1 MSKIVHLVFALSVF
15 FNVFTF
21 AQETE
26 LKSLLEITKNKGG
39 ICLILGA
46 KDLVVSEYLAKSNSL
61 YVQIIQPDFK
71 TAAEWGKVAAN
82 SLNRENIGI
91 RNSNFDP
98 EHYSS
103 NLFNLIIIE
112 DNASI
117 EKIKLAEIYR
127 ILVPNGSVAFK
138 QITNEFETENSTLK
152 MEKLSSGKYKVI
164 LQKPVLPAP
173 EWKVCDSLKWRVGS
187 RGRGEFADI
196 ILKDGTI
203 EYADRYENQGDLT
216 VPDGRKIVRDAY
228 NGRLIKSEKLGE
240 PKPVWYAPSVAKA
253 VWLNKQAPKME
264 WVERGTGEGFLSKKT
279 ATDNKLDLPYFG
291 GHCYKPTQLGKF
303 ILYHHNIWVNTETN
317 ERTYPLFVHPY
328 CQFGHVPGNGMIYN
342 WPGSKPNVLAGITAL
357 APTDIPFNQ
366 EVGGKLIKNYR
377 ELPTKLEVEDAA
389 DWPMFRGNPSRGNS
403 GVATPGENPVK
414 AWEINLGVGEKEY
427 GLMSGER
434 TGLTQAVSAYGLA
447 VVADISAQRIV
458 AVDVKDGKTR
468 WVYHVGSRVD
478 FPPTLYNGL
487 CLFAAKDGW
496 VYCLDAKNGALIWK
510 LLIAPQERFI
520 GGQEKLES
528 LWPTRSDVLI
538 VNDIAYACAGFGFA
552 IQGGVRGVAFK
563 PATGE
568 IIWSKCYFT
577 QVKNDGHG
585 VGIADVY
592 SWSTWNGRGI
602 LKMGFNN
609 IDVTTGTANMDMRS
623 ALCGHNA
630 FDEYQGV
637 GNGLSRVMEDLSG
650 YVMRD
655 NRVNGRAMAYD
666 SDLSVAFTVS
676 WGGVSWE
683 TYNQKKE
690 PAKLN
695 IYAAKDPKT
704 PLWKSPDIELVADDL
719 VMTPQYIYVVGHYS
733 RVKKDSEIWVMSRE
747 DGKVLQTIPV
757 NGFPT
762 YFGMS
767 AAGNNL
773 FVSTREGK
781 LICYRK
787 TEESK

>member
-1 MSKIVHLVFALSVF
+1 MSRIAYLIFALAVF
-15 FNVFTF
+15 SNLF
-21 AQETE
+21 AVGQDAE
-26 LKSLLEITKNKGG
+26 LKSILETTKNKGG

-46 KDLVVSEYLAKSNSL
+46 KDLTASEYLAKSNSL

-71 TAAEWGKVAAN
+71 TAVQWGKVLAN
-82 SLNRENIGI
+82 SVNRENIGI
-91 RNSNFDP
+91 RNANFDP

-112 DNASI
+112 DVASI

-127 ILVPNGSVAFK
+127 VLVPNGSVVFK
-138 QITNEFETENSTLK
+138 QITNELEAENSILK
-152 MEKLSSGKYKVI
+152 MEKLPSEKNKVI
-164 LQKPVLPAP
+164 FQKPVLPAP

-203 EYADRYENQGDLT
+203 EYADRYENQGDLA

-228 NGRLIKSEKLGE
+228 NGRMLKSEKLGE
-240 PKPVWYAPSVAKA
+240 PKPVWYAPTVAKA
-253 VWLNKQAPKME
+253 VWVNKQAPKME
-264 WVERGTGEGFLSKKT
+264 WVERGTAEGFLSKKT

-303 ILYHHNIWVNTETN
+303 VLYHHNIWVNTETN

-342 WPGSKPNVLAGITAL
+342 WPGSKPIVLAGITAL
-357 APTDIPFNQ
+357 APTEIAFNQ
-366 EVGGKLIKNYR
+366 ELGGKVFKSFGALPDKEA
-377 ELPTKLEVEDAA
+377 ELPT
-389 DWPMFRGNPSRGNS
+389 DWPMFRGSPGRGNT
-403 GVATPGENPVK
+403 GLANPGENPVK

-434 TGLTQAVSAYGLA
+434 TGLTQAVSAYGLV
-447 VVADISAQRIV
+447 VVADISSQRIV
-458 AVDVKDGKTR
+458 AIDIKDGKLR
-468 WVYHVGSRVD
+468 WTYHVGSRVD

-496 VYCLDAKNGALIWK
+496 VYCLDAKKGELIWK

-528 LWPTRSDVLI
+528 LWPTRSDVLV
-538 VNDIAYACAGFGFA
+538 VNGVGYACAGFGFA

-563 PATGE
+563 PETGE
-568 IIWSKCYFT
+568 VVWSKCYFT
-577 QVKNDGHG
+577 EVKNDGHG

-592 SWSTWNGRGI
+592 SWYTWNGRGF

-609 IDVTTGTANMDMRS
+609 IDVKTGDANPDMRN
-623 ALCGHNA
+623 ALCGKLS

-650 YVMRD
+650 YVMSD
-655 NRVNGRAMAYD
+655 SKVNGRAITYD
-666 SDLSVAFTVS
+666 NELSVAFTVG

-683 TYNQKKE
+683 TLNQKKE
-690 PAKLN
+690 PSKLN
-695 IYAAKDPKT
+695 IYAAKDHKS
-704 PLWKSPDIELVADDL
+704 PLWKSPDIELVVDDL
-719 VMTPQYIYVVGHYS
+719 VLTPQYIYAVGHYS
-733 RVKKDSEIWVMSRE
+733 RIKKDSEIWVMSRE
-747 DGKVLQTIPV
+747 EGKVLNTIPV

-787 TEESK
+787 IENSK

>member
-1 MSKIVHLVFALSVF
+1 MCKLQIILFTAILVFSF
-15 FNVFTF
+15 IFKNQIG
-21 AQETE
+21 AQDVEV
-26 LKSLLEITKNKGG
+26 KALLEKTKTKGG
-39 ICLILGA
+39 LCLVIGA
-46 KDLVVSEYLAKSNSL
+46 KDISQAEALIKESSL
-61 YVQIIQPDFK
+61 YVQVLQ
-71 TAAEWGKVAAN
+71 AEAKLASTWGLAIVDSA
-82 SLNRENIGI
+82 NRENIGV
-91 RNSNFDP
+91 RNADFVAA
-98 EHYSS
+98 HYGT
-103 NLFNLIIIE
+103 NLFNLIFVE
-112 DNASI
+112 DASALGQA
-117 EKIKLAEIYR
+117 KIADLYR
-127 ILVPNGSVAFK
+127 ILVPEGSVLFK
-138 QITNEFETENSTLK
+138 SLPTGFAEEAKSLEMKNQVI
-152 MEKLSSGKYKVI
+152 GKYIGVFSKP
-164 LQKPVLPAP
+164 LKPV
-173 EWKVCDSLKWRVGS
+173 EWQVCDSLKWRVGS

-196 ILKDGTI
+196 VLKDGLV
-203 EYADRYENQGDLT
+203 EYSDRYENQGDLA

-303 ILYHHNIWVNTETN
+303 VLYHHNIWVNTETN

-366 EVGGKLIKNYR
+366 EVGGKILKNFGQ
-377 ELPTKLEVEDAA
+377 LPPKEVEAPT
-389 DWPMFRGNPSRGNS
+389 DWPMFRGNPGRGNS
-403 GVATPGENPVK
+403 GLATPGEKPVK

-447 VVADISAQRIV
+447 VVADISSQRIV

-496 VYCLDAKNGALIWK
+496 VYCLDAKRGELIWK

-528 LWPTRSDVLI
+528 LWPTRSDVLVI
-538 VNDIAYACAGFGFA
+538 NGVGYACAGFGFA

-563 PATGE
+563 PESGE
-568 IIWSKCYFT
+568 VIWSKCYFT
-577 QVKNDGHG
+577 EIKNDGQG
-585 VGIADVY
+585 AGIADIY
-592 SWSTWNGRGI
+592 SWFTWNGRGI

-609 IDVTTGTANMDMRS
+609 IDVTTGVENKDKRN
-623 ALCGHNA
+623 ALCGHLA

-655 NRVNGRAMAYD
+655 NNVGGRALAYD
-666 SDLSVAFTVS
+666 KDLSVAFTVG

-683 TYNQKKE
+683 TFNQKKE
-690 PAKLN
+690 PSKLN
-695 IYAAKDPKT
+695 IYAAKDPKA

-719 VMTPQYIYVVGHYS
+719 VLTPQHLYVVGHYS
-733 RVKKDSEIWVMSRE
+733 RIKKDSEIWVMSRE
-747 DGKVLQTIPV
+747 DGKILNTIPV
-757 NGFPT
+757 NGYPT

-767 AAGNNL
+767 AAGENL

-787 TEESK
+787 KD